1 MTYRST
7 RRLAATI
14 GVAAGLWTTT
24 APGAHAQSGDGFLF
38 KPPSVTVTAH
48 VGYAVAS
55 ADSEIFDD
63 VTDQLTLQRSDFNSP
78 LIGVTLSVP
87 VSERVD
93 VAADI
98 FYAGS
103 STRSAFV
110 DFLDDETDLPIEQV
124 TKLSRT
130 AFTLSVKGYL
140 RERGRRVSRLA
151 WIPNRWSPYA
161 GVGGGVMAYQFNQ
174 EGDFVDFENLD
185 IFTSRF
191 TDDGVAPT
199 LHGLAGVEVM
209 VTPKVVVSAEGRY
222 VWAQSSMGN
231 DFVNFNDVD
240 LSGFQASLG
249 VGFRL

>member
-1 MTYRST
+1 MSSRS
-7 RRLAATI
+7 RRTLALAAGMVT
-14 GVAAGLWTTT
+14 GLAAMGPTQ
-24 APGAHAQSGDGFLF
+24 AYAQSGDGFLF
-38 KPPSVTVTAH
+38 KPPTVTITAH
-48 VGYAVAS
+48 AGYAIAS
-55 ADSEIFDD
+55 AGSEIFED

-78 LIGVTLSVP
+78 LVGVTFSLP
-87 VSERVD
+87 VSERLD

-103 STRSAFV
+103 STRSEFRDFV
-110 DFLDDETDLPIEQV
+110 DESDLPIEQI

-130 AFTLSVKGYL
+130 ALTVGVKGYL

-151 WIPNRWSPYA
+151 WIPSRWSPYA
-161 GVGGGVMAYQFNQ
+161 GMGAGIMAYQFNQ

-185 IFTSRF
+185 IFSSRF
-191 TDDGVAPT
+191 MDEGVAPT
-199 LHGLAGVEVM
+199 FHGLAGVEVM
-209 VTPKVVVSAEGRY
+209 VAPKVVVVAEGRY
-222 VWAQSSMGN
+222 VWAQSPMGN